1 MTMEKL
7 NTVSEMMLVMSV
19 PRISRALSA
28 SARPGGSMF
37 RQA

>member
-19 PRISRALSA
+19 PRISGRYPPL
-28 SARPGGSMF
+28 PPDGSMF